1 MRTRPLHQVWRVLL
15 TVMLGVV
22 TGAVVTAAP
31 AAAAT
36 SYLYATFKGDAAAD
50 EELWLY
56 SSANATSFGVMADTN
71 YRGPSGVLRDPSII
85 EYGGRFYVAYTVQSW
100 TTNST
105 SFNIAASTDLRSWT
119 HVASIN
125 SGISSTK
132 FVWAPEFYVE
142 GSTVRIIASIAQ
154 TTCSACF
161 RPYVYTAQNSAL
173 TSWTGPVQMDGLG
186 FNHIDTF
193 VVKSAST
200 YHAFVKNE
208 TSKFIEH
215 WTSTASLTSGWTLV
229 GSLWASG
236 YEGPSVIQL
245 DNGTWRIYIDKYTNG
260 GIWTA
265 TSSNLNS
272 WTGLSSVACA
282 GCRHGT
288 VIKTTTTPPTG
299 PAFTSTAVA
308 QHSGKCVDAV
318 NSTAA
323 GQLLQNT
330 CSGASPQSWRFQPVG
345 ADTYTVVNAGSGLC
359 MDVDGG
365 STANNANLIQWAC
378 NGSAN
383 QTFQL
388 NLVSAKVYRLIATH
402 SGKCIDVTSAST
414 ADGIRL
420 IQYTCGNGTNQRFTL
435 AGHP

>member
-1 MRTRPLHQVWRVLL
+1 MTNRPLHRVWRVLI
-15 TVMLGVV
+15 TVVLGTV
-22 TGAVVTAAP
+22 TGAVVTATP
-31 AAAAT
+31 AVAAT
-36 SYLYATFKGDAAAD
+36 SYVYATFKGDAVAD

-56 SSANATSFGVMADTN
+56 SSANSTSFTVMADTN
-71 YRGPSGVLRDPSII
+71 YRGPTGVLRDPSII
-85 EYGGRFYVAYTVQSW
+85 QYSGRYYVAYTVQSW

-105 SFNIAASTDLRSWT
+105 SFNIASSTDLRSWT
-119 HVASIN
+119 HVATVN
-125 SGISSTK
+125 SGIADTK

-142 GSTVRIIASIAQ
+142 GTTVRIIASVAQ

-161 RPYVYTAQNSAL
+161 RPYVYTAQNTAL
-173 TSWTGPVQMDGLG
+173 SSWSGPVQMGGLG

-193 VVKSAST
+193 VVKSGLT

-215 WTSTASLTSGWTLV
+215 WTSTTAITSGWTSQ
-229 GSLWASG
+229 GTLWTSG
-236 YEGPSVIQL
+236 YEGPSLIQL
-245 DNGTWRIYIDKYTNG
+245 TDGTWRIYIDKYTNG

-265 TSSNLNS
+265 TSANLNS
-272 WTGLSSVACA
+272 WTGLSAVTCA

-288 VIKTTTTPPTG
+288 VIRTDVATG

-318 NSTAA
+318 NATAA
-323 GQLLQNT
+323 GPLVQNS

-345 ADTYTVVNAGSGLC
+345 ADTYTIVNAGSGLC
-359 MDVDGG
+359 IDVNGG
-365 STANNANLIQWAC
+365 STANSAAIIQWTC
-378 NGSAN
+378 NGAAN

-388 NLVSAKVYRLIATH
+388 NLVSGKVHRLIATH
-402 SGKCIDVTSAST
+402 SGKCIDVTSASA
-414 ADGIRL
+414 ADGARL
-420 IQYTCGNGTNQRFTL
+420 IQYTCGSGTNQRFNL